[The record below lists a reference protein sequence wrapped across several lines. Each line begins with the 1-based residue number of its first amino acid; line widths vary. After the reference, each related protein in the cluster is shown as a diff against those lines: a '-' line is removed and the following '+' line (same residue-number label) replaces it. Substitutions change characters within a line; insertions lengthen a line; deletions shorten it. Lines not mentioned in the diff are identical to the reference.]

1 MLLSEAIT
9 AYLEGVTLSSHTRRK
24 YSKAFLLFLT
34 DIGNLP
40 ISTYN
45 LDHIRHYK
53 LALKKQ
59 TAPATA
65 VKYLTALRSFFRY
78 WSENSEIAVLDY
90 RRIRV
95 ERPTENHWGCLSL
108 EQIEAVRRIIS
119 QVKNPYM
126 RARDAT
132 IFEVLYSTGLRREE
146 LRLAQTN
153 SIDWANSSMEID
165 GKGGTRDTVYLSP
178 TAVQTLRNYLALRS
192 DRSPFLLASKNNVE
206 PHSISGNLI
215 QTRFELWGKRAGLLK
230 CHPHMLRKSFATHL
244 RQSGAD
250 YLTVNRLARHRDIN
264 TTKRYIL
271 VNDAEDKE
279 AHTMYHGSNRRLT
292 FEEKRQ
298 GKILIKAE
306 IYCDESISIKKAKQ
320 AMKEAII
327 KLLD

>member
-1 MLLSEAIT
+1 MFLSDAI
-9 AYLEGVTLSSHTRRK
+9 ASYLEGATLGELTKRK
-24 YSKAFLLFLT
+24 YRKALLLFLMSLG
-34 DIGNLP
+34 DLQL
-40 ISTYN
+40 SQYN
-45 LDHIRHYK
+45 LDHVRLYK
-53 LALKKQ
+53 TALKSS
-59 TAPATA
+59 APIVR
-65 VKYLTALRSFFRY
+65 VKYLTALRSFFRWWY
-78 WSENSEIAVLDY
+78 ENSETPVLDY
-90 RRIRV
+90 RRIHI
-95 ERPTENHWGCLSL
+95 ERPTENHWGCFSL
-108 EQIEAVRRIIS
+108 EQIEALRKIIGAVPS
-119 QVKNPYM
+119 PYI
-126 RARDAT
+126 RARDST

-146 LRLAQTN
+146 LRLVKLTD
-153 SIDWANSSMEID
+153 IDWLNSSIEVT
-165 GKGGTRDTVYLSP
+165 GKGGARDTVYLSP
-178 TAVQTLRNYLALRS
+178 TATQVVKSYLNLRS
-192 DRSPFLLASKNNVE
+192 DQSPYLLASQGNVE
-206 PHSISGNLI
+206 PRSISGNLI
-215 QTRFELWGKRAGLLK
+215 QTRFALWGQKSGLVK

-306 IYCDESISIKKAKQ
+306 IYCDESVSLKKAKQ